1 MLESTQSQAKRY
13 NINRWQ
19 SVRKTFLYVVGEVF
33 LNNGEMSINSK
44 KKIVFLGTINSKN
57 CTPH

>member
-19 SVRKTFLYVVGEVF
+19 SVRKTFLYVVGDVF
-33 LNNGEMSINSK
+33 LNNEEMSINSK
-44 KKIVFLGTINSKN
+44 KKFVFLGKINSKN
-57 CTPH
+57 CTTH